1 MSKPSNPVAW
11 VVGGPKG
18 LGVQVAKG
26 LAQDGYRIVINYRKS
41 EEAVHKLGAEIERI
55 GGEVFIIRGDMSRL
69 DDVKQMTR
77 EVLNHWGRVD
87 VLVLMAGP
95 FIFKHTP
102 VTEFTDAMWREM
114 IEGNLSGAFYLIR
127 EIIPH
132 MRKQGG
138 GRLITLGYPDAEIA
152 PAWAGY
158 GPYAA
163 AKTGLVTLTR
173 TVAMEEASHGITAN
187 MVYPGDIRGPYKEAT
202 IAEARGKKDPR
213 TPVGRP
219 GTGED
224 VARVVRFLAHPDS
237 DFITGAVIPVTGGF
251 YKSAIL
257 CKIGISFV

>member
-1 MSKPSNPVAW
+1 MAKPDRPVAW
-11 VVGGPKG
+11 VAGGPRG

-26 LAQDGYRIVINYRKS
+26 LARDGYRIVINYRKS
-41 EEAVHKLGAEIERI
+41 AEAARKLAAEIEQI
-55 GGEVFIIRGDMSRL
+55 GEEAYLIQGDLSRL
-69 DDVKQMTR
+69 EEIRDMAR
-77 EVLNHWGRVD
+77 RVLNHWGRVD

-95 FIFKHTP
+95 FIFNHTP
-102 VTEFTDAMWREM
+102 VAAFTDAMWREM
-114 IEGNLSGAFYLIR
+114 IEGNLSGAFYLFR
-127 EIIPH
+127 EIIPY

-152 PAWAGY
+152 PAWAGF

-173 TVAMEEASHGITAN
+173 TVALEEAENGITAN
-187 MVYPGDIRGPYKEAT
+187 MVYPGDIRDPYKEAM

-213 TPVGRP
+213 TPIGRP

-251 YKSAIL
+251 TNPRFYVK
-257 CKIGISFV
+257 